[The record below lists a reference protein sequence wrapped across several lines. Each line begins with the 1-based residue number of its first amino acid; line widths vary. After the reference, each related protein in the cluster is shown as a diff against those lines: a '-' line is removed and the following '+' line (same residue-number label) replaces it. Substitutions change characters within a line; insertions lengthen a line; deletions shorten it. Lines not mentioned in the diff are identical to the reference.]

1 MQGHE
6 PYDPRCLT
14 CVKARGIAQHRRVS
28 EEHVESEAIGAAE
41 RAVRRLKESLG
52 VLRADLNEAGLD
64 VRMSTEGMTDVLR
77 FLALQYNHFGKSRG
91 SNMSPLEVACGRT
104 LSKPAS
110 TLFGATV
117 LAQLPSSVRQWAPNE
132 TRAIEAA
139 FIHVGMGDGPL
150 VQGYVRIDGQRQL
163 RRFHARNVRAI
174 EPLAW
179 DTDLV
184 DSSLIPQLPPEGPR
198 GHLQGQRDQPLGSKP
213 SPELN
218 LPFPK
223 VDLPSKG
230 GIDKEMMDHEIE
242 MDYEPESPYEPP
254 VVHPTEEKAIP
265 VPVGEGRQRVSKRP
279 LDSKSSSS
287 SQFFTR
293 HCPSCESGMNAPG
306 IRHTRACREK
316 RERLTRERLA
326 APPTS
331 SHVPSSEPSPPTP
344 MAVDLNEQSGSMN
357 KKRPAEV
364 DPEALEKEM
373 QEEHM
378 DEDLQC
384 LQLGLFQVADG
395 MALSNFFHDKPV
407 VPSLVSRPEFFD
419 ESINSIRFF
428 PHNRH
433 EKKEMVLG
441 GSKVLV
447 WRPDEFIDDTTLAQ
461 LDPNQGFAGMC
472 EELANLEQC
481 KTGILYDEAQVNNM
495 RKSHP
500 ATRVISSRWVA
511 AYKSPVRVRAR
522 IVAKDLKT
530 KTSARELGFSSPTP
544 TTDGL
549 YVAMSIA
556 GKRDWRLRALD
567 VAHAFMHSP
576 LPKGVRIVLK
586 LPQSISDLHGNACF
600 LLLKKALNGLRDAS
614 MHWLNLLG
622 DTIQK
627 IGIFN
632 DELEPCIHQGA
643 VYQKG
648 KLLGKVVMV
657 VYVDDILL
665 CSSSPEAEALVMQEI
680 GRVVPTKAT
689 GLILPSGDGGGTLQF
704 IGRTIERRS
713 GSPDLFVYVE
723 PSYLDSTFESY
734 GIKHSSS
741 STAAAPDLASHLEK
755 TDASSLAEL
764 SDEVYGKFRRALGK
778 LLWLGQTRMDMK
790 VYLSLLGTKQAE
802 PTFAAEQALRA
813 VLRFLRNDGRVAL
826 RFPSPALMAE
836 NPDLD
841 YVVHVFADASHAPYR
856 FNGRKGISGQAVYVN
871 HCLVRAA
878 SKQQQAVALSSC

>member
-1 MQGHE
+1 MAELVG
-6 PYDPRCLT
+6 
-14 CVKARGIAQHRRVS
+14 KASSTFSFAVRRAAPQQHQ
-28 EEHVESEAIGAAE
+28 AIGAAE

-52 VLRADLNEAGLD
+52 VLRAGLNEAGLD

-163 RRFHARNVRAI
+163 RRFHARNARAI

-254 VVHPTEEKAIP
+254 VVHPPEEKAIP

-279 LDSKSSSS
+279 LDGKSSSS

-395 MALSNFFHDKPV
+395 MALSNFFRDKPV

-419 ESINSIRFF
+419 ESISRSIRF
-428 PHNRH
+428 
-433 EKKEMVLG
+433 V
-441 GSKVLV
+441 
-447 WRPDEFIDDTTLAQ
+447 
-461 LDPNQGFAGMC
+461 
-472 EELANLEQC
+472 
-481 KTGILYDEAQVNNM
+481 
-495 RKSHP
+495 
-500 ATRVISSRWVA
+500 SSRTIDMRRRKWCWE
-511 AYKSPVRVRAR
+511 VRRCWC
-522 IVAKDLKT
+522 
-530 KTSARELGFSSPTP
+530 G
-544 TTDGL
+544 
-549 YVAMSIA
+549 
-556 GKRDWRLRALD
+556 
-567 VAHAFMHSP
+567 
-576 LPKGVRIVLK
+576 
-586 LPQSISDLHGNACF
+586 
-600 LLLKKALNGLRDAS
+600 
-614 MHWLNLLG
+614 
-622 DTIQK
+622 
-627 IGIFN
+627 
-632 DELEPCIHQGA
+632 
-643 VYQKG
+643 
-648 KLLGKVVMV
+648 
-657 VYVDDILL
+657 
-665 CSSSPEAEALVMQEI
+665 
-680 GRVVPTKAT
+680 GRM
-689 GLILPSGDGGGTLQF
+689 
-704 IGRTIERRS
+704 
-713 GSPDLFVYVE
+713 
-723 PSYLDSTFESY
+723 
-734 GIKHSSS
+734 
-741 STAAAPDLASHLEK
+741 
-755 TDASSLAEL
+755 SSLMIPL
-764 SDEVYGKFRRALGK
+764 
-778 LLWLGQTRMDMK
+778 
-790 VYLSLLGTKQAE
+790 
-802 PTFAAEQALRA
+802 
-813 VLRFLRNDGRVAL
+813 
-826 RFPSPALMAE
+826 
-836 NPDLD
+836 
-841 YVVHVFADASHAPYR
+841 
-856 FNGRKGISGQAVYVN
+856 
-871 HCLVRAA
+871 
-878 SKQQQAVALSSC
+878 